1 MTRGVQ
7 RSARHTWGDQI
18 AEFSAW
24 FRQHPFRGLLI
35 LALAAGA
42 VATILNPPIQAAT
55 DRLNS
60 GDCLYARTAAADDT
74 GPGARP
80 IGDPTEVEAVVMT
93 GAADRAACG
102 LSHGHEVSLNMA
114 VSEVEGVTGSGTA
127 PIDRDALRALVQR
140 RCDLAFHDYI
150 GHSLTGSAYVT
161 FAAVPTADDVAAG
174 RDRVLCLIGR
184 ADGQWMTS
192 PARDSGQ

>member
-7 RSARHTWGDQI
+7 RSARDTWGDQI
-18 AEFSAW
+18 AEFSSW

-42 VATILNPPIQAAT
+42 VATILNPPIEAT
-55 DRLNS
+55 ADRLNP
-60 GDCLYARTAAADDT
+60 GDCIYARTAAADDT

-80 IGDPTEVEAVVMT
+80 AGEAADVETVVMT
-93 GAADRAACG
+93 GAAERAACG
-102 LSHGHEVSLNMA
+102 LSHSHEVSLNMA
-114 VSEVEGVTGSGTA
+114 VSEVQEADVAGSLT
-127 PIDRDALRALVQR
+127 DREALRAAVQQ
-140 RCDLAFHDYI
+140 RCDLTFHDYI
-150 GHSLTGSAYVT
+150 GHSLAGSAYVT
-161 FAAVPTADDVAAG
+161 FAAVPSADDVAAG